1 VTNAKISGILESTK
15 KQLHHCW
22 FAVCTGLV
30 FGFAILLLLN
40 SISTYR
46 WVSRPIVLEQP
57 RYETMRAPI
66 VARTAVFSPLT
77 HHQNAEWS
85 LRRALY
91 INVVAS
97 LALLVA
103 LTLLG
108 LRMRA

>member
-1 VTNAKISGILESTK
+1 MMHS
-15 KQLHHCW
+15 
-22 FAVCTGLV
+22 
-30 FGFAILLLLN
+30 
-40 SISTYR
+40 
-46 WVSRPIVLEQP
+46 
-57 RYETMRAPI
+57 PI

-77 HHQNAEWS
+77 YHSAEWS

-108 LRMRA
+108 LRRRV

>member
-1 VTNAKISGILESTK
+1 MTNAKTSGILESTT
-15 KQLHHCW
+15 KQFHHCW

-30 FGFAILLLLN
+30 FGLAIFLSLN

-46 WVSRPIVLEQP
+46 WVSRPMVLEQP
-57 RYETMRAPI
+57 RFEMMHSPI
-66 VARTAVFSPLT
+66 VVRTAVFFPLN
-77 HHQNAEWS
+77 HHNPEWS

-108 LRMRA
+108 LRRRS

>member
-1 VTNAKISGILESTK
+1 MTNAKISGILESTK
-15 KQLHHCW
+15 KHLHHCW

-40 SISTYR
+40 SISIYR

-57 RYETMRAPI
+57 RFEMTRAPI

-77 HHQNAEWS
+77 HHNAEWS

-108 LRMRA
+108 LRRLA

>member
-1 VTNAKISGILESTK
+1 VTNAKTSGILVSTK
-15 KQLHHCW
+15 KQLHQCW

-30 FGFAILLLLN
+30 FGLAIFVLLN

-46 WVSRPIVLEQP
+46 WVSRPMVLEQP
-57 RYETMRAPI
+57 RFEMMHSPI
-66 VARTAVFSPLT
+66 VAKTAVFSPLT
-77 HHQNAEWS
+77 HHHNAEWS

-91 INVVAS
+91 INVAAS

-108 LRMRA
+108 LRRRA

>member
-1 VTNAKISGILESTK
+1 MK
-15 KQLHHCW
+15 KFHHCW

-30 FGFAILLLLN
+30 FGLAILLSLN

-46 WVSRPIVLEQP
+46 WVSRPMVLEQP
-57 RYETMRAPI
+57 RFEMMHAPI
-66 VARTAVFSPLT
+66 TAKTAVFSPLT
-77 HHQNAEWS
+77 HHNAEWS

-97 LALLVA
+97 LVLLVA

-108 LRMRA
+108 LRRRA